1 MKRVKKYVNPR
12 NYWFQSNSHYGI
24 EKAVCWLTVVVPLL
38 FRCFAPQ
45 NRTEESVLSSGL
57 FCCVQS
63 GLPDDRSP
71 RTKQSA
77 WAFFGSE
84 RRLIMG
90 KVSGKTHTKE
100 QLDHWAIC
108 IIPITRHIKLTLTI
122 GPIRWIRTTDR
133 TRKLTMRT
141 AEIKHIGCPS
151 GRLTIR
157 NTMIKI
163 GGARYVKVHFW
174 LRWRRLRHEH
184 FG

>member
-1 MKRVKKYVNPR
+1 MRVRIILNLCSDIDNLADKWVNPR

-45 NRTEESVLSSGL
+45 NRTGESVLSSGL

-63 GLPDDRSP
+63 GLPDDRSL

-90 KVSGKTHTKE
+90 KVSGKTHTKA
-100 QLDHWAIC
+100 QLDHWANLHN
-108 IIPITRHIKLTLTI
+108 PNNKAYQADADNRANQMNPNH
-122 GPIRWIRTTDR
+122 RSHQRTHNANR
-133 TRKLTMRT
+133 
-141 AEIKHIGCPS
+141 
-151 GRLTIR
+151 R
-157 NTMIKI
+157 NKAHWMPEW
-163 GGARYVKVHFW
+163 APDYP
-174 LRWRRLRHEH
+174 EYDD
-184 FG
+184 